1 MVVIPKKFH
10 LIRASQRKELFI
22 QICGPLILG
31 PGNGTRLIFFSFSF
45 SPIDQSFPLW

>member
-31 PGNGTRLIFFSFSF
+31 PGNGTRLIFF
-45 SPIDQSFPLW
+45 PFPFLQ